1 VARPARP
8 AVTAPALLTPTIAA
22 CLAISGG
29 VHVVIYL
36 LNATLPLHVVHLGGS
51 KTQVGLL
58 FATATTVSMVL
69 RPLVGGWVDRFGA
82 RRVMLPGTA
91 VLIGTLLVLPLA
103 ASPGHYVAL
112 MAGLGCG
119 NGVLAT
125 AAGVLVAQASPP
137 ARRGEALS
145 VYFLATAL
153 SFAAGPPLGLALYG
167 RGGIRSC
174 FVAALILGGLITPL
188 ILFLRAPGLE
198 ALPGKGFR
206 LFSRRALPAAATVVC
221 VNLGYSSIYA
231 FLPLYALASG
241 LEGSLGWFYVLFAVC
256 IISGRLI
263 LRGLSDRIG
272 RAPVIVPAVALTTL
286 SYLILA
292 QPPRVPTLA
301 AAAVML
307 GAGVAMF
314 YPTLL
319 ALLVDRTPEA
329 ERGSAMGTLSGSFD
343 LGSVLGSLLV
353 GFTVERVS
361 FAAGFHTA
369 AAGALAGLTL
379 FVVAERRRAGRG
391 LSPGSTAGV

>member
-1 VARPARP
+1 
-8 AVTAPALLTPTIAA
+8 VTAPSLITPTIAA

-36 LNATLPLHVVHLGGS
+36 LNATLPLHVVGLGGS

-58 FATATTVSMVL
+58 FATSTTVSMIL

-82 RRVMLPGTA
+82 RRVMLPGVG
-91 VLIGTLLVLPLA
+91 VLLATLLLLPLA
-103 ASPGHYVAL
+103 AAPAAYVVL

-125 AAGVLVAQASPP
+125 AAGVLVAQASPA

-153 SFAAGPPLGLALYG
+153 TFAAGPPLGLALYA
-167 RGGIRSC
+167 RAGIQSC
-174 FVAALILGGLITPL
+174 FAAAVGLGAVIALLIL
-188 ILFLRAPGLE
+188 ILKAP
-198 ALPGKGFR
+198 ALGAAPPQGFR
-206 LFSRRALPAAATVVC
+206 WFSRRALPAAATVVC
-221 VNLGYSSIYA
+221 VNIGYSSIYA

-241 LEGSLGWFYVLFAVC
+241 LEGSLGWFYVLFAIC
-256 IISGRLI
+256 IIAGRLT
-263 LRGLSDRIG
+263 LRGLSDRVG
-272 RAPVIVPAVALTTL
+272 RARVIVPAVSLTTL
-286 SYLILA
+286 SYLVLA
-292 QPPRVPTLA
+292 RPPQVPALA
-301 AAAVML
+301 AAAIML

-319 ALLVDRTPEA
+319 ALLVDRTPEV

-361 FAAGFHTA
+361 FAAGFHVA
-369 AAGALAGLTL
+369 AVGALAGLTL
-379 FVVAERRRAGRG
+379 FLVTERRVARRA
-391 LSPGSTAGV
+391 LLPGSTAGV

>member
-1 VARPARP
+1 MTVAGPS
-8 AVTAPALLTPTIAA
+8 LITPTIAA

-29 VHVVIYL
+29 VHVVVYL
-36 LNATLPLHVVHLGGS
+36 LNATLPLHVVGLGGS

-58 FATATTVSMVL
+58 FATSTTVSMIL

-82 RRVMLPGTA
+82 RRVMLPGVA
-91 VLIGTLLVLPLA
+91 ALLATLLLLPLA
-103 ASPGHYVAL
+103 ASPAAYVAL

-125 AAGVLVAQASPP
+125 AAGVLVAQASPA

-167 RGGIRSC
+167 QGGIRHC
-174 FVAALILGGLITPL
+174 FVAALGLGAVIALL
-188 ILFLRAPGLE
+188 ILTLRSP
-198 ALPGKGFR
+198 ALQDASDHAFR
-206 LFSRRALPAAATVVC
+206 WFSRRALPAAATVVC
-221 VNLGYSSIYA
+221 VNVGYSSIYA

-256 IISGRLI
+256 IITGRLT

-272 RAPVIVPAVALTTL
+272 RAQVIVPAVALTTL
-286 SYLILA
+286 SYLLLA
-292 QPPRVPTLA
+292 RPPRVPTLA
-301 AAAVML
+301 AAAIML

-329 ERGSAMGTLSGSFD
+329 ERGSAMGTLSASFD

-369 AAGALAGLTL
+369 ATGALAGLTL
-379 FVVAERRRAGRG
+379 FVLAERRAAGRSV
-391 LSPGSTAGV
+391 LPGSAAGV

>member
-1 VARPARP
+1 M
-8 AVTAPALLTPTIAA
+8 TAASLLTPTIAA

-29 VHVVIYL
+29 VHVVVYL
-36 LNATLPLHVVHLGGS
+36 LNATLPLHVVGLGGS

-58 FATATTVSMVL
+58 FATSTTVSMVL

-82 RRVMLPGTA
+82 QRVMLPGVT
-91 VLIGTLLVLPLA
+91 VLIATLLLLPLA
-103 ASPGHYVAL
+103 ASPVELIGL

-125 AAGVLVAQASPP
+125 AAGVLVAQASPS

-153 SFAAGPPLGLALYG
+153 SFAAGPPAGLALYE
-167 RGGIRSC
+167 RGGIRLC
-174 FVAALILGGLITPL
+174 FLAALALGALIALL
-188 ILFLRAPGLE
+188 ILFLRSPGLE
-198 ALPGKGFR
+198 PPPPQRFR
-206 LFSRRALPAAATVVC
+206 WFSRRALPAAATVVC
-221 VNLGYSSIYA
+221 VNIGYSSIYA

-256 IISGRLI
+256 IITGRLA

-272 RAPVIVPAVALTTL
+272 RAQVIVPSVALTLL
-286 SYLILA
+286 SYLVLA

-361 FAAGFHTA
+361 FAAGFYTA
-369 AAGALAGLTL
+369 AAGAMAGLTL
-379 FVVAERRRAGRG
+379 FVLAERRAVLRR
-391 LSPGSTAGV
+391 STLGV

>member
-1 VARPARP
+1 MTVAS
-8 AVTAPALLTPTIAA
+8 LITPTIAA

-29 VHVVIYL
+29 VHVVVYL
-36 LNATLPLHVVHLGGS
+36 LNATLPLHMVALGGS

-58 FATATTVSMVL
+58 FAVSTTVSMVL
-69 RPLVGGWVDRFGA
+69 RPLVGAWVDRFGA
-82 RRVMLPGTA
+82 RRVMLPGA
-91 VLIGTLLVLPLA
+91 MVLIATLLLLPLA
-103 ASPGHYVAL
+103 AAPAAYVVL
-112 MAGLGCG
+112 IAGLGCA

-125 AAGVLVAQASPP
+125 AAGVLVAQASSP
-137 ARRGEALS
+137 ARRGEALN

-153 SFAAGPPLGLALYG
+153 SFAAGPPLGLGLYA
-167 RGGIRSC
+167 RGGIRPC
-174 FVAALILGGLITPL
+174 FVAALGLGVLVALL
-188 ILFLRAPGLE
+188 ILTLRSPALE
-198 ALPGKGFR
+198 RVPHKGFR
-206 LFSRRALPAAATVVC
+206 WFSRRALPAAATVVC
-221 VNLGYSSIYA
+221 VNIGYSSIYA

-241 LEGSLGWFYVLFAVC
+241 LEGSLGWFYVLFSIC
-256 IISGRLI
+256 IITGRLT

-272 RAPVIVPAVALTTL
+272 RAQVIMPAVALTTL

-292 QPPRVPTLA
+292 LPPRVPTLA
-301 AAAVML
+301 AAAIML

-361 FAAGFHTA
+361 FAAGFHAA

-379 FVVAERRRAGRG
+379 FVLAERRAAGRAV
-391 LSPGSTAGV
+391 LPGSTAGV

>member
-1 VARPARP
+1 LTAAR
-8 AVTAPALLTPTIAA
+8 LITPTIAA

-29 VHVVIYL
+29 VHVVVYL
-36 LNATLPLHVVHLGGS
+36 LNATLPLHMVGLGGS

-58 FATATTVSMVL
+58 FATSTTVSMIL

-82 RRVMLPGTA
+82 RRVMLPGVV
-91 VLIGTLLVLPLA
+91 VLIATLLVLPLA
-103 ASPGHYVAL
+103 ASPAAYVAL

-137 ARRGEALS
+137 DRRGEALS
-145 VYFLATAL
+145 IYFLATAL

-167 RGGIRSC
+167 RGGIGPC
-174 FVAALILGGLITPL
+174 FGAALGLGALIALL
-188 ILFLRAPGLE
+188 ILTLGSRPFE
-198 ALPGKGFR
+198 AVPDHGFR
-206 LFSRRALPAAATVVC
+206 WFSRRALPAAATVVC
-221 VNLGYSSIYA
+221 VNIGYSSIYA
-231 FLPLYALASG
+231 FLPLYAMAAG
-241 LEGSLGWFYVLFAVC
+241 LEGTLGWFYVLFSIC
-256 IISGRLI
+256 IITGRLT

-272 RAPVIVPAVALTTL
+272 RAQVILPAVALTMV
-286 SYLILA
+286 SYLVLA
-292 QPPRVPTLA
+292 RPPRVASLA
-301 AAAVML
+301 AAAIML

-379 FVVAERRRAGRG
+379 FVLTERRASGRG
-391 LSPGSTAGV
+391 VLPRSTAGV

>member
-1 VARPARP
+1 
-8 AVTAPALLTPTIAA
+8 VTAPRLITPPIGA

-29 VHVVIYL
+29 VHVVVYL
-36 LNATLPLHVVHLGGS
+36 LNATLPLHVVGLGGS

-58 FATATTVSMVL
+58 FAVSTAVSMVL

-82 RRVMLPGTA
+82 RRVMLPGVA
-91 VLIGTLLVLPLA
+91 VLLATLLLFPLA
-103 ASPGHYVAL
+103 AAPAAYIAL

-125 AAGVLVAQASPP
+125 AAGVLVAQASPA

-167 RGGIRSC
+167 QGGIRPC
-174 FVAALILGGLITPL
+174 LVAALGLGALIALL
-188 ILFLRAPGLE
+188 ILTLRSPALE
-198 ALPGKGFR
+198 AAPDHRFR
-206 LFSRRALPAAATVVC
+206 WFSRRALPAAATVVC
-221 VNLGYSSIYA
+221 VNIGYSSIYA
-231 FLPLYALASG
+231 FLPLYALAAG
-241 LEGSLGWFYVLFAVC
+241 LEGSLGWFYVLFAAC
-256 IISGRLI
+256 IITGRLT

-272 RAPVIVPAVALTTL
+272 RARVIVPAVALTTL
-286 SYLILA
+286 SYLLLA
-292 QPPRVPTLA
+292 LPPRVPTLVA
-301 AAAVML
+301 AAIML

-361 FAAGFHTA
+361 FAAGFHAA

-379 FVVAERRRAGRG
+379 FVLVERRAVLRR
-391 LSPGSTAGV
+391 STLGV

>member
-1 VARPARP
+1 M
-8 AVTAPALLTPTIAA
+8 TATSLITPTIAA

-29 VHVVIYL
+29 VHVVVYL
-36 LNATLPLHVVHLGGS
+36 LNATLPLHVVGLGGS

-58 FATATTVSMVL
+58 FATSTTVSMVL
-69 RPLVGGWVDRFGA
+69 RPLVGGWVDRFGP
-82 RRVMLPGTA
+82 RRVMLPGVA
-91 VLIGTLLVLPLA
+91 VLLGTLLLLPLA
-103 ASPGHYVAL
+103 AAPAAYVAL

-125 AAGVLVAQASPP
+125 AAGVLVAQASPA

-167 RGGIRSC
+167 RGGMRPC
-174 FVAALILGGLITPL
+174 FVAALGLGALLALL
-188 ILFLRAPGLE
+188 ILTLRSPALE
-198 ALPGKGFR
+198 AAADHRFR
-206 LFSRRALPAAATVVC
+206 WFSRRALPAAATVVC
-221 VNLGYSSIYA
+221 VNIGYSSIYA
-231 FLPLYALASG
+231 FLPLYALAAG
-241 LEGSLGWFYVLFAVC
+241 LDGSLGWFYVLFAIC
-256 IISGRLI
+256 IITGRLT

-272 RAPVIVPAVALTTL
+272 RAQVIVPAVALTTL
-286 SYLILA
+286 SYLLLA
-292 QPPRVPTLA
+292 LPPRVPTLA
-301 AAAVML
+301 AAAIML
-307 GAGVAMF
+307 GAGVAVF

-343 LGSVLGSLLV
+343 LGSVLGSLVV

-361 FAAGFHTA
+361 FAAGFHAA

-379 FVVAERRRAGRG
+379 FVLAERRAVLRR
-391 LSPGSTAGV
+391 STLGV

>member
-1 VARPARP
+1 M
-8 AVTAPALLTPTIAA
+8 TPTIAA

-29 VHVVIYL
+29 VHVVVYL
-36 LNATLPLHVVHLGGS
+36 LNATLPLHLVGIGGS

-58 FATATTVSMVL
+58 FAVSTAVSMVL

-82 RRVMLPGTA
+82 RRVMLPGAT
-91 VLIGTLLVLPLA
+91 VLLATLLLLPLA
-103 ASPGHYVAL
+103 ATPAAYVAL

-125 AAGVLVAQASPP
+125 AAGVLVAQASPA

-145 VYFLATAL
+145 VYFLVTAL
-153 SFAAGPPLGLALYG
+153 SFAAGPPLGLALYA
-167 RGGIRSC
+167 RGGIRPC
-174 FVAALILGGLITPL
+174 FVAALAVGAPIVLL
-188 ILFLRAPGLE
+188 ILSLRSPVSSGAPDH
-198 ALPGKGFR
+198 AFR
-206 LFSRRALPAAATVVC
+206 WFSPRALPAAATVVC
-221 VNLGYSSIYA
+221 VNVGYSSIYA

-241 LEGSLGWFYVLFAVC
+241 LEGSLGWFYVLFAIC
-256 IISGRLI
+256 IITGRLS

-272 RAPVIVPAVALTTL
+272 RAQVIVPAVALTAL
-286 SYLILA
+286 SYLLLA
-292 QPPRVPTLA
+292 RPPRVPTLVA
-301 AAAVML
+301 AAIML

-379 FVVAERRRAGRG
+379 FVLAERRAAGRPV
-391 LSPGSTAGV
+391 LPGSAAGV

>member
-1 VARPARP
+1 
-8 AVTAPALLTPTIAA
+8 
-22 CLAISGG
+22 
-29 VHVVIYL
+29 
-36 LNATLPLHVVHLGGS
+36 
-51 KTQVGLL
+51 
-58 FATATTVSMVL
+58 
-69 RPLVGGWVDRFGA
+69 
-82 RRVMLPGTA
+82 
-91 VLIGTLLVLPLA
+91 
-103 ASPGHYVAL
+103 

-125 AAGVLVAQASPP
+125 AAGVLVAQASPA

-153 SFAAGPPLGLALYG
+153 SFAAGPPLGLALYA
-167 RGGIRSC
+167 RAGIQAC
-174 FVAALILGGLITPL
+174 FAASVALGALIAGLIL
-188 ILFLRAPGLE
+188 SLKAP
-198 ALPGKGFR
+198 ALGAVSSQGFR
-206 LFSRRALPAAATVVC
+206 WFSRRALPAAATVVC
-221 VNLGYSSIYA
+221 VNIGYSSIYA

-241 LEGSLGWFYVLFAVC
+241 LEGSLGWFYVLFAIC
-256 IISGRLI
+256 IITGRLT

-272 RAPVIVPAVALTTL
+272 RVRVIVPAVTLTML

-301 AAAVML
+301 AAAIML
-307 GAGVAMF
+307 GAGVAVF

-343 LGSVLGSLLV
+343 FGSVLGSLLV

-379 FVVAERRRAGRG
+379 FAVTERRAAVLRR
-391 LSPGSTAGV
+391 STLGV

>member
-1 VARPARP
+1 
-8 AVTAPALLTPTIAA
+8 VTATTLITPTSAA

-29 VHVVIYL
+29 VHVVVYL
-36 LNATLPLHVVHLGGS
+36 LNATLPLHMVGLGGS

-58 FATATTVSMVL
+58 FAVSTTVSMVL

-82 RRVMLPGTA
+82 RRVMLPGVG
-91 VLIGTLLVLPLA
+91 VLLATLLLLPLA
-103 ASPGHYVAL
+103 AAPAAYIAL

-125 AAGVLVAQASPP
+125 AAGVLVAQASPA

-167 RGGIRSC
+167 RGGIRPC
-174 FVAALILGGLITPL
+174 FVAALGLGALIALL
-188 ILFLRAPGLE
+188 ILTLRSPALEPAPQQ
-198 ALPGKGFR
+198 GFR
-206 LFSRRALPAAATVVC
+206 WFSWRALPAAATVVC
-221 VNLGYSSIYA
+221 VNIGYSSIYA

-241 LEGSLGWFYVLFAVC
+241 LEGSLGWFYVLFAIC
-256 IISGRLI
+256 IITGRLT

-272 RAPVIVPAVALTTL
+272 RAQVIVPAVALTTL
-286 SYLILA
+286 SYLLLA
-292 QPPRVPTLA
+292 LPPRVPTLA
-301 AAAVML
+301 AAAIML

-361 FAAGFHTA
+361 FAAGFHAA

-379 FVVAERRRAGRG
+379 FVLAERRAVLRR
-391 LSPGSTAGV
+391 STLGV

>member
-1 VARPARP
+1 
-8 AVTAPALLTPTIAA
+8 VTAASLITPTIGA

-29 VHVVIYL
+29 VHVVVYL
-36 LNATLPLHVVHLGGS
+36 LNATLPLHMVGLGGS

-58 FATATTVSMVL
+58 FAVSTTVSMVL
-69 RPLVGGWVDRFGA
+69 RPLVGAWVDRFGA
-82 RRVMLPGTA
+82 RRVMLPGA
-91 VLIGTLLVLPLA
+91 MVLIATLLLMPLA
-103 ASPGHYVAL
+103 TTPGHYIGL
-112 MAGLGCG
+112 IGGLGCA

-125 AAGVLVAQASPP
+125 AAGVLVAQASPA

-145 VYFLATAL
+145 IYFLATAL

-167 RGGIRSC
+167 RGGIGPC
-174 FVAALILGGLITPL
+174 FVAALGLGALIALL
-188 ILFLRAPGLE
+188 ILTLRSPALE
-198 ALPGKGFR
+198 GTSDHTFR
-206 LFSRRALPAAATVVC
+206 WFSRRALPAAATVVC
-221 VNLGYSSIYA
+221 VNIGYSSIYA

-241 LEGSLGWFYVLFAVC
+241 LEGSLGWFYVLFAIC
-256 IISGRLI
+256 IITGRLT

-272 RAPVIVPAVALTTL
+272 RVQVIVPAVALTTL
-286 SYLILA
+286 SYLLLA
-292 QPPRVPTLA
+292 RPPRVPTLA
-301 AAAVML
+301 AAAIML

-361 FAAGFHTA
+361 FAAGFHVA

-379 FVVAERRRAGRG
+379 FVLVERRAVLRR
-391 LSPGSTAGV
+391 STLGV

>member
-1 VARPARP
+1 
-8 AVTAPALLTPTIAA
+8 VTAPALLTPTITA

-36 LNATLPLHVVHLGGS
+36 LNATLPLHVVGLGGS

-58 FATATTVSMVL
+58 FATSTTVSMVL

-82 RRVMLPGTA
+82 RRVMLPGAA
-91 VLIGTLLVLPLA
+91 VLIATLLVLPLA
-103 ASPGHYVAL
+103 TSPRQYIGL

-125 AAGVLVAQASPP
+125 AAGVLVAQASPGS
-137 ARRGEALS
+137 RRGEALS

-153 SFAAGPPLGLALYG
+153 SFAAGPPLGLALYA
-167 RGGIRSC
+167 RAGIQSC
-174 FVAALILGGLITPL
+174 FAAAGGLGAVIAML
-188 ILFLRAPGLE
+188 ILFLREPALESAP
-198 ALPGKGFR
+198 PQRFR
-206 LFSRRALPAAATVVC
+206 WFSRRALPAAATVVC

-256 IISGRLI
+256 IITGRLT

-272 RAPVIVPAVALTTL
+272 RAPVIVPAVVLTLL
-286 SYLILA
+286 SYLVLA

-301 AAAVML
+301 AAALML

-369 AAGALAGLTL
+369 AAGALAGLTV
-379 FVVAERRRAGRG
+379 FVVGEWRAVLRR
-391 LSPGSTAGV
+391 STPGV